1 MSDEPQNETEDS
13 EVVPRPKQTPERIK
27 EMSDFWEYYE
37 GLAQKKEHVKEDSDA
52 ASAKQ
57 S

>member
-37 GLAQKKEHVKEDSDA
+37 GLAQKKEHVKEDSDGA
-52 ASAKQ
+52 
-57 S
+57 